1 MQAYPPP
8 LRQGWSAPSGEAGK
22 EGARIA
28 SLPILAR
35 AALHEFYAAR
45 AADHAALSGCAL
57 AIGQVLAQG
66 RPCLWVRQ
74 EAFDRE
80 AGHPHAPGLCEFGL
94 DPASLMILRVKDARA
109 ALQAGLEGARC
120 AGLGVVFL
128 ELWGEDPAYD
138 LTASRRLA
146 LAARASG
153 VPLLLARIAAKAR
166 PSAAETRWELRAL
179 PSRALAAQA
188 PGLPAFELTL
198 LRARNGREGLHDHLE
213 WNRDARQFLSR
224 TATDTRPAEPALPS
238 LPGAVV
244 SVSFDR
250 PRAPEPDL
258 LPRREAG

>member
-1 MQAYPPP
+1 VQAHPFP
-8 LRQGWSAPSGEAGK
+8 LRQGWSTPSGEAG
-22 EGARIA
+22 EEPARTVP
-28 SLPILAR
+28 LPALSR

-45 AADHAALSGCAL
+45 VADAAALTGCAL
-57 AIGQVLAQG
+57 AVGHGLAQG
-66 RPCLWVRQ
+66 RSCLWVRQ
-74 EAFDRE
+74 EAFDWE
-80 AGHPHAPGLCEFGL
+80 AGQPHAPGLCEWGL
-94 DPASLMILRVKDARA
+94 DPARLLILRVKDVTA

-120 AGLGVVFL
+120 AGLGAVFI
-128 ELWGEDPAYD
+128 ELWGEAPAYD

-153 VPLLLARIAAKAR
+153 VPLLLTRIAAKAR

-198 LRARNGREGLHDHLE
+198 LRARNGREGQHDHLE
-213 WNRDARQFLSR
+213 WDRDVRQFLSR

-250 PRAPEPDL
+250 PRPPEPE
-258 LPRREAG
+258 PFARREAS